1 MTVEQVTQK
10 IAQLEAQLEQ
20 LKANVHATAGAIA
33 AYREML
39 DALRVWRPVAVPA
52 SSESE
57 PV

>member
-39 DALRVWRPVAVPA
+39 DALVWRPVAVPA

-57 PV
+57 PL